1 MQYREHRFNST
12 LVQLKAGRTF
22 LTIKYSRQFQFYL
35 SSIKSSPPRSH
46 SADIFKFQFY
56 LSSIKSP
63 IYFNQPIPDSSFNS
77 TLVQLKDSESGPPA
91 YYRKRFNS
99 TLVQLKEAAFILAF
113 LFLVMFQFDLSSIKR
128 LIQCHGSR
136 TPSSFNSTLVQL
148 KV

>member
-35 SSIKSSPPRSH
+35 SSIKSSQPRSH

-99 TLVQLKEAAFILAF
+99 TLVQLK
-113 LFLVMFQFDLSSIKR
+113 VQFVRPL
-128 LIQCHGSR
+128 
-136 TPSSFNSTLVQL
+136 
-148 KV
+148 